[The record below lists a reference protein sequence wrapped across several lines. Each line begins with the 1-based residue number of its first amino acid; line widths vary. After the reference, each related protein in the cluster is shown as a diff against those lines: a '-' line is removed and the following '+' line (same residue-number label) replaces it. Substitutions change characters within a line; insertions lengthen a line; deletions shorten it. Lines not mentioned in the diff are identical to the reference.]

1 MDMIK
6 VDDNVY
12 RLNPALPLW
21 HDGTEAQTLITR
33 ARATPDPAVARP
45 WWTAAADLLKGP
57 FAEEFYRDWAGA
69 RRQFWETATREV
81 LTWLA
86 EDALERGAPDE
97 AVAWGQR
104 LLEMDPLDEGAHVLL
119 LRIYGAA
126 GRSAMLTRQYNELC
140 RVLDEELGAQ
150 PSRQARD
157 LYQRL
162 LQTITPQV
170 RRAGE
175 K

>member
-1 MDMIK
+1 
-6 VDDNVY
+6 V
-12 RLNPALPLW
+12 LPLW

-33 ARATPDPAVARP
+33 ARAAADPATARR
-45 WWTAAADLLKGP
+45 WWTAAADLLKGT
-57 FAEEFYRDWAGA
+57 FADEFYRDWAGA

-104 LLEMDPLDEGAHVLL
+104 LLEIDPLDEAAHGILM
-119 LRIYGAA
+119 RIYAAA
-126 GRSAMLTRQYNELC
+126 GRNAMLTRQYNELC
-140 RVLDEELGAQ
+140 RVLESELGAE

-157 LYQRL
+157 LYHRL
-162 LQTITPQV
+162 LQATAPPA
-170 RRAGE
+170 RRVGE